1 MFTRPDPKNN
11 PQILLA
17 LIAVLLTAL
26 APSPLLARQLISV
39 DQDAVVQKD
48 FLGINAVYHA
58 FSHLPESREMGMT
71 AALRTRELKRIKE
84 SGIRI
89 VRSYYRPDWA
99 MGDGPWLSPDWNSV
113 KMQALYAWLADLQKI
128 GVQVALNM
136 GWWFPR
142 DVIWNRDQQLA
153 SYPDDLDAYCRW
165 VSESVHQIVQ
175 VRGLSNLKYLVMFTE
190 PNDHFGDLPP
200 GKGQWEYYREVVRAV
215 NQRLTKD
222 GRRGLVKLVGPNS
235 TPSPMWLDRAT
246 QELNDTLDIYTTH
259 VYGPRRYQ
267 EWLAFARQ
275 AQAMVAGTGKPLWI
289 DEYGSQDAALRKSG
303 QYGVFLAEA
312 NAAFLNA
319 GAQSSFLWLLCDQYY
334 PAPIKNLS
342 NQDSFLDGKHNWGL
356 LPWLP
361 DNQGP
366 RPAWEALVMMAR
378 LMGGTGVR
386 VVKTTGP
393 DDLPAASVVDAQGN
407 PSVLLANPSPAAR
420 EIEIGFST
428 PPAPPLYRYDYRA
441 DGQPRLKISPAPDRG
456 PDPGANITA
465 ALAPFEVTIISGRR
479 PAPDPVLSEMA
490 IKTQGHPP
498 DRNLAL
504 NRPVEATSSD
514 PAWPAANLT
523 DGKRLTYWRP
533 ADGRASQT
541 AIIDLGQAFTVRQIE
556 ILQSS
561 PGLGRGTLLPA
572 AQGKISLACS
582 TNRRTWHSLPLHDRR
597 PNAAT
602 ALIVPLPPRL
612 ARYLR
617 VRYQPP
623 ARTASPARTGWF
635 LSEIKVFG
643 H

>member
-1 MFTRPDPKNN
+1 MITRPDPKS
-11 PQILLA
+11 LLA
-17 LIAVLLTAL
+17 LIAVLLTVL
-26 APSPLLARQLISV
+26 APSPLLARELISV
-39 DQDAVVQKD
+39 DQDAVIQKD
-48 FLGINAVYHA
+48 FLGTNAVYHA
-58 FSHLPESREMGMT
+58 FSHLPESQEMGMT
-71 AALRTRELKRIKE
+71 AALRALELRRLHE

-113 KMQALYAWLADLQKI
+113 KMKALYAWLADLQKI
-128 GVQVALNM
+128 GIQVALNM

-175 VRGLSNLKYLVMFTE
+175 VRGLSNLKYLVLFTE

-222 GRRGLVKLVGPNS
+222 SRRGLVKLVGPNS

-246 QELNDTLDIYTTH
+246 QELNGDLDIYTTH

-289 DEYGSQDAALRKSG
+289 DEYGSQDAALRRSG

-319 GAQSSFLWLLCDQYY
+319 GAQSSFLWLLSDQYY
-334 PAPIKNLS
+334 PEPLKNLS

-361 DNQGP
+361 DNQSP
-366 RPAWEALVMMAR
+366 RPAWKALVMLAR
-378 LMGGTGVR
+378 LMSGPGVR

-393 DDLPAASVVDAQGN
+393 DDLPAASVIDAQGN

-428 PPAPPLYRYDYRA
+428 PPAGPLYRYDYRA
-441 DGQPRLKISPAPDRG
+441 DGQPRLKISPAP
-456 PDPGANITA
+456 PPEPAPSAKITA
-465 ALAPFEVTIISGRR
+465 ELAPFEVTIISGRR
-479 PAPDPVLSEMA
+479 PAPDSVLSKLA
-490 IKTQGHPP
+490 IKAQGPPP

-504 NRPVEATSSD
+504 NRPVETANFD

-533 ADGRASQT
+533 LAGQGRPEAV
-541 AIIDLGQAFTVRQIE
+541 IDLGQEFTVRQIE

-561 PGLGRGTLLPA
+561 PAVSRGNLRPA
-572 AQGKISLACS
+572 ARGKIALAFS
-582 TNRRTWHSLPLHDRR
+582 TDRRTWHPLPLHDPR

-602 ALIVPLPPRL
+602 ALIVPLRPQL

-623 ARTASPARTGWF
+623 AKSGWF

>member
-1 MFTRPDPKNN
+1 MTSRPPL
-11 PQILLA
+11 PWMLLATLLLA
-17 LIAVLLTAL
+17 L
-26 APSPLLARQLISV
+26 APARLWARELITV
-39 DQDAVVQKD
+39 NQDAVIRSD

-58 FSHLPESREMGMT
+58 FNHLPESQEMGMT
-71 AALRTRELKRIKE
+71 GALRAQEMKRLHE
-84 SGIRI
+84 SGIRL

-99 MGDGPWLSPDWNSV
+99 MGDGSWLAPDWNSP
-113 KMQALYAWLADLQKI
+113 KMKALYAWLADLQKI

-259 VYGPRRYQ
+259 VYDPRSYQ

-275 AQAMVAGTGKPLWI
+275 AQTVVAGTGKPLWI

-582 TNRRTWHSLPLHDRR
+582 TDRRIWHSLPLHDHR

-602 ALIVPLPPRL
+602 ALIVPLTPRL